1 MTAIGILGCGSIGR
15 EIALAVQ
22 QGKAGDAKI
31 VGLFDQVQGSASLL
45 AKDLGISVSC
55 DGVCLTLIRIKQK
68 SFLFYLSKETL
79 KRSNFKYVKI
89 GKHINIEKS
98 LLNGQKIS
106 GHYVQ
111 GHVDSTAKIKKI
123 TIVDKTWIKKL
134 ELENKR
140 LNKYLIEKASISIN
154 GVSLTISKIIKGFFE
169 INVIPH
175 TLKLT
180 NLKNLKNKDIV
191 NVELDIFGKY
201 IMKLSN

>member
-1 MTAIGILGCGSIGR
+1 MFNGIIYNQGLIKSIKKNPKYVSGSLVI
-15 EIALAVQ
+15 EIASNVKFKKSDI
-22 QGKAGDAKI
+22 GE
-31 VGLFDQVQGSASLL
+31 
-45 AKDLGISVSC
+45 SVCC

-79 KRSNFKYVKI
+79 KRSNFKYAKI

-98 LLNGQKIS
+98 LLQGQKIS

-123 TIVDKTWIKKL
+123 TIVDKTWIIKL
-134 ELENKR
+134 KLENKK

-154 GVSLTISKIIKGFFE
+154 GVSLTISKVAKGFFE
-169 INVIPH
+169 INIIPH

-201 IMKLSN
+201 IMKFSS

>member
-1 MTAIGILGCGSIGR
+1 MFNGIIYNKGIIKNIKRNPKYVSGSLVIEITSNIKFKKSDIG
-15 EIALAVQ
+15 E
-22 QGKAGDAKI
+22 
-31 VGLFDQVQGSASLL
+31 
-45 AKDLGISVSC
+45 SVCC

-79 KRSNFKYVKI
+79 KRSNFKYAKI

-111 GHVDSTAKIKKI
+111 GHVDSTAKIKNI
-123 TIVDKTWIKKL
+123 TIVDKTWIIKL
-134 ELENKR
+134 ELENKK

>member
-1 MTAIGILGCGSIGR
+1 MFNGIIYNKGVIKSIRRNPRYVSGSLVI
-15 EIALAVQ
+15 EISSNI
-22 QGKAGDAKI
+22 KFKKSD
-31 VGLFDQVQGSASLL
+31 VGV
-45 AKDLGISVSC
+45 SVCC
-55 DGVCLTLIRIKQK
+55 DGVCLTLIRIKKK

-79 KRSNFKYVKI
+79 KRSNFKYAKI
-89 GKHINIEKS
+89 GKFINIEKS
-98 LLNGQKIS
+98 LLSGQKIS

-123 TIVDKTWIKKL
+123 SIVDKTWIIKL
-134 ELENKR
+134 ELKNRK

-154 GVSLTISKIIKGFFE
+154 GVSLTISKVVKGFFE

-191 NVELDIFGKY
+191 NVELDIFVKY